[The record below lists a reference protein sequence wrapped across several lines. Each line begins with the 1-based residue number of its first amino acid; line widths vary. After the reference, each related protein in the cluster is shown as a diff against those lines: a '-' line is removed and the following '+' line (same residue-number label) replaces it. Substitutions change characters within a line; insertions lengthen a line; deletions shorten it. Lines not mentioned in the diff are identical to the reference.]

1 MKTFDNLA
9 AMRSCLTAGAC
20 APMAEVLA
28 DMRDYIDEPIEHV
41 SFTALFG
48 APAYLIERV
57 EELGAVLS
65 FDEADGQRVSLA
77 NAASGAFDVAE
88 WIDGGR
94 FARFITIETANGG
107 SQYLVPSYIAEQV
120 SFVGESIELAD
131 VNTT

>member
-9 AMRSCLTAGAC
+9 AMRSCLTEGAC

-65 FDEADGQRVSLA
+65 FDETDGKRVSLA

-94 FARFITIETANGG
+94 FARLITIETADGG